1 MPKPT
6 EPITDAE
13 LRLLRSLWQHGT
25 LTAREIAEAIYDSSD
40 SSTIGTVQTL
50 LQRLERKRCV
60 KRDRREFA
68 HRFTARVSQSD
79 VAGRHLDDIARKV
92 SDGSLAPF
100 ITHLVTAG
108 KLTPEER
115 ESIRRILEE

>member
-1 MPKPT
+1 MPKPR

-13 LRLLRSLWQHGT
+13 LQLLRCLWEHGT
-25 LTAREIAEAIYDSSD
+25 LTAREIAEAMYRTVDN
-40 SSTIGTVQTL
+40 STIGTVQKL

-68 HRFTARVSQSD
+68 HRFSTRVSQSE
-79 VAGRHLDDIARKV
+79 VAGRHLAEIARKV

-115 ESIRRILEE
+115 EQIRRILED